1 MAINTFDID
10 PESVRAQ
17 YFPASDEWS
26 TESNPSTAVV
36 DRMITE
42 EAGRLAGALNAEA
55 IDAEAIVDD
64 TSPAYVQCAKVL
76 RKQVAI
82 EVTQI
87 KTGIDPELVKAW
99 RAGVDAWYAG
109 LAEGGATFLGG
120 GAISTTPSDPDG
132 PTSHIT
138 QFGLRTDEAR
148 LMSSTVPFMRKDD
161 QL

>member
-1 MAINTFDID
+1 MALNTFDVD

-26 TESNPSTAVV
+26 AESNPSTAVV
-36 DRMITE
+36 ERMITE
-42 EAGRLAGALNAEA
+42 EAGRLAGALYAEAINAEA
-55 IDAEAIVDD
+55 IIDAE
-64 TSPAYVQCAKVL
+64 SPAYVQCAKVL

-99 RAGVDAWYAG
+99 RASVDAWYEG
-109 LAEGGATFLGG
+109 LAEGGETFLGG
-120 GAISTTPSDPDG
+120 GATSTTPSDPDG

-138 QFGLRTDEAR
+138 QFGLRTDEAQN
-148 LMSSTVPFMRKDD
+148 MSSTVPFLRKDD
-161 QL
+161 HL